1 MVLVPT
7 RELAEENARVLH
19 ALGEYLGVKAH
30 GCIGGTSVV
39 NDRRIVENGVHVVL
53 GTPGHIFDLL
63 QSSRSRRQFLRTE
76 FIKMLVLDD
85 TDKLLSGFKEQVRF
99 LLIVILL
106 HLRLLHCHH
115 PCLLPLSQT
124 RHDRSYIVIYT
135 SSISL
140 NISYYL
146 DSILLHL
153 ILFDVGYL
161 KN

>member
-1 MVLVPT
+1 VECQALVLVPT

-85 TDKLLSGFKEQVRF
+85 TDKLLSAFKEQVRYF
-99 LLIVILL
+99 VSCSLLSSYTFDYCIVIILVYSL
-106 HLRLLHCHH
+106 YPKLGTIFH
-115 PCLLPLSQT
+115 
-124 RHDRSYIVIYT
+124 IYT
-135 SSISL
+135 SSI
-140 NISYYL
+140 
-146 DSILLHL
+146 
-153 ILFDVGYL
+153 
-161 KN
+161 